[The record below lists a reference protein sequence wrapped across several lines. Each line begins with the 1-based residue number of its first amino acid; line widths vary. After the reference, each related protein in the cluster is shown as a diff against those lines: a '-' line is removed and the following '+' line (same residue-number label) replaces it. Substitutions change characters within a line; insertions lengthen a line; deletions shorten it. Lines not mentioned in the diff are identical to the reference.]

1 MSELV
6 LVTGAGRGI
15 GEAIAR
21 DMAARGARVGVLD
34 LDGDAAQR
42 VADDLPDAVAI
53 EADTTDEDAMLQALD
68 VLEAAP
74 DGVVCNAGIV
84 RFGPLR
90 DLALED
96 WRTVVD
102 VNLTGT
108 FVTARAGAMRM
119 VASGTKGSIV
129 TIASMNGV
137 APGPYSGAYSSAKA
151 GVMMLTQQIAIE
163 WGANGIR
170 CNAVAPGMIDAGMSS
185 PIFADPEFRRRRR
198 DKVPLGR
205 LGTSQDIAAA
215 TAWLLSEE
223 SAYVTGQTLLVDG
236 GVTMSIIANLP
247 RPESVD
253 RVGGDHDD

>member
-1 MSELV
+1 MTDLV

-21 DMAARGARVGVLD
+21 DVASRGARVGVLD
-34 LDGDAAQR
+34 LDGEAAAR
-42 VADDLPDAVAI
+42 VAADLLDAVAL
-53 EADTTDEDAMLQALD
+53 EADTTDEEAVTGALD
-68 VLEAAP
+68 LLGEAP

-90 DLALED
+90 DLSVAD
-96 WRTVVD
+96 WRAVVD

-108 FVTARAGAMRM
+108 FVTARAGAVRM
-119 VASGTKGSIV
+119 AEAGTAGSIV
-129 TIASMNGV
+129 TVASMNGV

-163 WGANGIR
+163 WGGDGIR

-205 LGTSQDIAAA
+205 LGTAQDIASA
-215 TAWLLSEE
+215 TSWLLSDE
-223 SAYVTGQTLLVDG
+223 SSYVTGQTLLVDG

-253 RVGGDHDD
+253 RVGADEDA